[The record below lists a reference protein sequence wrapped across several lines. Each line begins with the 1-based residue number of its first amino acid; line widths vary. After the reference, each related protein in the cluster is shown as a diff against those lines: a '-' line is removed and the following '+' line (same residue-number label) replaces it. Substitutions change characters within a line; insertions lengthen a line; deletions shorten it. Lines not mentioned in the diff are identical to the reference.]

1 LKQESNEMQNEP
13 VREVSLDEW
22 GKALLEELLFRAAGR
37 VSERA
42 GEGAFVEVALTFRLT
57 ADDARDC
64 IEIRTEGGA
73 EAPLVTRLP
82 RPF

>member
-1 LKQESNEMQNEP
+1 MASEP
-13 VREVSLDEW
+13 VREVSLDQW

-37 VSERA
+37 VSERT
-42 GEGAFVEVALTFRLT
+42 GGGAFVEVALTFRLSADT
-57 ADDARDC
+57 ASDC

-73 EAPLVTRLP
+73 EAPLVMRLP

>member
-1 LKQESNEMQNEP
+1 MQSEP
-13 VREVSLDEW
+13 VREVSLDQW

-37 VSERA
+37 VSERT
-42 GEGAFVEVALTFRLT
+42 GGGAFVEVALTFKLT
-57 ADDARDC
+57 ADAARDC

>member
-1 LKQESNEMQNEP
+1 MQSEP
-13 VREVSLDEW
+13 VREVSLDQW

-37 VSERA
+37 VSERTG
-42 GEGAFVEVALTFRLT
+42 GEAFVDVALTFRLS
-57 ADDARDC
+57 ADASRDC

-73 EAPLVTRLP
+73 EAPLITRLP

>member
-1 LKQESNEMQNEP
+1 MKQENDDMQSEP
-13 VREVSLDEW
+13 VREVSLDQW

-37 VSERA
+37 VSERT
-42 GEGAFVEVALTFRLT
+42 GGGAFVEVALTFRLSADT
-57 ADDARDC
+57 ASDC

>member
-1 LKQESNEMQNEP
+1 MQSEP
-13 VREVSLDEW
+13 VREVSLDQW

-42 GEGAFVEVALTFRLT
+42 TDDPFVEVALKFRLS
-57 ADDARDC
+57 ADAAHDC

-73 EAPLVTRLP
+73 EAPLVTRLL

>member
-1 LKQESNEMQNEP
+1 MRP
-13 VREVSLDEW
+13 P
-22 GKALLEELLFRAAGR
+22 
-37 VSERA
+37 SE
-42 GEGAFVEVALTFRLT
+42 GVFVEVALTFKLT
-57 ADDARDC
+57 ADAARDC